1 MMLAIRSNRDEF
13 SLLIPYV
20 RFTRQTVQEAPLLV
34 DTNIIID
41 GRVQAVCAAGFL
53 SGCLVVPRFV
63 LEELQQLADSGDP
76 IRRERGKRMASTTWK
91 KCAAPPVWK

>member
-20 RFTRQTVQEAPLLV
+20 RFTRQAVQEAPLLV

-53 SGCLVVPRFV
+53 SGCWSCR
-63 LEELQQLADSGDP
+63 ASCSKNSSSSP
-76 IRRERGKRMASTTWK
+76 IPTIPCGATAASAASTTSK
-91 KCAAPPVWK
+91 KCAAPPAWT